1 MYQIQPE
8 FAAKGYFKIRKLPIF
23 GYLTKN
29 GVPLQVGSKFTQAD
43 IMAGKILYHNTVT
56 IESGN
61 DEAEDSFE
69 FSLWDPELGDIT
81 LSSYHLCMP
90 PREVETPEDG
100 IFVFPIT
107 IVKPTVPEA
116 TVTGE
121 PLTLREEGRLLI
133 DKFVLSVTDAQ
144 YEPDQIIHTVTN
156 TLENGYISLRGR
168 SANMFTQAD
177 IDQEDVVYV
186 NTKLGNGIE
195 RLEVTTC
202 NIKARCVNS
211 ALEFT
216 IAPKFRQTGDNVIY
230 AEIGS
235 IFNWTFSTNATEALW
250 ELKDGTEEPPLS
262 AMPFA
267 DYIVDWSTYAV
278 NSDLPVGS
286 PDRGPGYDK
295 LPSYRNI
302 KEKLYWEG
310 GLPLGTTLSS
320 VGYFGTT
327 ERTPASQAGTQPW
340 FLPYHP
346 GRYPFTAIAYNPKTG
361 ETHTRR
367 YVLVLTS
374 SGLSNDGLASESVDL

>member
-1 MYQIQPE
+1 MHQIQSE
-8 FAAKGYFKIRKLPIF
+8 FAAKGFFKIRKLPVL

-43 IMAGKILYHNTVT
+43 IMAGKILYHNTVP
-56 IESGN
+56 IEPGET
-61 DEAEDSFE
+61 EAEDSFE
-69 FSLWDPELGDIT
+69 FSLWDPELGNIT
-81 LSSYHLCMP
+81 LSSYSLCMP
-90 PREVETPEDG
+90 PREIETPEDG

-107 IVKPTVPEA
+107 IVKPTVPGS

-121 PLTLREEGRLLI
+121 PLTLREEGTLLI
-133 DKFVLSVTDAQ
+133 DQFVLSVTDDG
-144 YEPDQIIHTVTN
+144 YEPEQIIHTITN
-156 TLENGYISLRGR
+156 TLVNGYISLRGR
-168 SANMFTQAD
+168 STTMFTQAD
-177 IDQEDVVYV
+177 VNQQDVVYV

-202 NIKARCVNS
+202 NIKSRCVDS
-211 ALEFT
+211 SLEFT
-216 IAPKFRQTGDNVIY
+216 ITPKFRQTGDNVIY

-250 ELKDGTEEPPLS
+250 ELKDGTVEPPLG

-267 DYIVDWSTYAV
+267 DYIVDWSTYTET
-278 NSDLPVGS
+278 SDLPVNS
-286 PDRGPGYDK
+286 PERGPGYDK
-295 LPSYRNI
+295 LSSYRNI
-302 KEKLYWEG
+302 KEKLYWDG

-340 FLPYHP
+340 LLPYHP
-346 GRYPFTAIAYNPKTG
+346 GRYPFTATAYNPKTG
-361 ETHTRR
+361 ETSTRR

-374 SGLSNDGLASESVDL
+374 SGLSNDGLASESIDL